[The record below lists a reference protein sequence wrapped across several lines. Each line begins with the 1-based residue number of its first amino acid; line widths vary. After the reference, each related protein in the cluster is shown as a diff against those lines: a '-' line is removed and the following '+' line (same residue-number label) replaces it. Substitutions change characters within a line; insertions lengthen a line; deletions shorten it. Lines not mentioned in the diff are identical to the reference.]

1 MKPSWNPQ
9 DRKVFKIIS
18 TPLFHKIFF
27 KKVIQNLSIV
37 DYINKSRSESF
48 CAKPKD

>member
-27 KKVIQNLSIV
+27 KKVTSHSKFK
-37 DYINKSRSESF
+37 YSRLHQQE
-48 CAKPKD
+48 